1 MTYLKNCEIPLKVY
15 KRHLTLFSISVQCVQ
30 SFRCYS
36 GMDNDY
42 QEVLCQECINGVG
55 CLCAKIPDFMG
66 HEYRFCRVNPHN
78 AISPGCFQNDYYQ
91 GLTVDHCY
99 CDTELCN
106 ASHSIGKAS
115 YLGFLLPPLLLTMY
129 FNWNILYA
137 QCLKITEKVSFN
149 IASEAS
155 YEWTKVD

>member
-1 MTYLKNCEIPLKVY
+1 MPKLVQISEFLKSWKLQSNNVT
-15 KRHLTLFSISVQCVQ
+15 RHCYISVQRVQ

-42 QEVLCQECINGVG
+42 QEVLCQECINNANVG

-66 HEYRFCRVNPHN
+66 HEYRFCRVNPHD

-91 GLTVDHCY
+91 GLSVDHCY

-106 ASHSIGKAS
+106 ASPSISKAS
-115 YLGFLLPPLLLTMY
+115 YLGFLIPTLLLTIY
-129 FNWNILYA
+129 FNWNILENG
-137 QCLKITEKVSFN
+137 I
-149 IASEAS
+149 
-155 YEWTKVD
+155 